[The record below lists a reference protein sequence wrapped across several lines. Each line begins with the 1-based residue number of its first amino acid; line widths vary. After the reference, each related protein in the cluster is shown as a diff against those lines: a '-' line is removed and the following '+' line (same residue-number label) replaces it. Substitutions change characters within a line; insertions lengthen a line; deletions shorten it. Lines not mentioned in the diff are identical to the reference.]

1 MGRPSLLLLCL
12 FSVSCLAEDNSHVLP
27 VYKFGILAG
36 EPTSLN
42 GSTQAQVA
50 SFDECVDKCSEDS
63 ECIVASRDDG
73 PCYLFKYDTITG
85 VRKNESG
92 GQGLVAFR
100 VYTDQPS
107 CDLNLP
113 LLLNGKTYPL
123 NANNTLEKLW
133 RIDTTQDGWNITYI
147 DSKLAD
153 NLICGNW
160 TYNRPYADGC
170 DPECLLTMTAVYA
183 KPGPLAQKFEVF
195 TGVQP
200 SDWNACM
207 QACHSEPTCIVV
219 YWDDNVRNC
228 TYHTIYRQP
237 YFLNKTSAEDGR
249 HAAIKMNLNN
259 ETCKY
264 TTDQLLND
272 TYFMASQDVIKM
284 TYTLASAK
292 VTASNVNPVMPF
304 YRVRNTGDYFVFN
317 YYTNETILNMNNA
330 SGCPIYWEDSRFW
343 SDSRPYQIACYQG
356 FNYPNATQKQAKHLC
371 ERMNGR
377 LMVESYRKF
386 GMSGEGYLMF
396 QNFGLAVWWG
406 ISCST
411 CNIWMGLERDEEC
424 VGDDQSTSYCAG
436 NQQWQW
442 SNPSW
447 PLLWRNYSVTP
458 PADIPVDWKW
468 ASGHP
473 IISDDKLCAYMQ
485 KTPDLDKQENLFY
498 SADCD
503 SSTDVGG
510 FVCAQDIQ
518 QIQGIPKYD
527 DVARSYGYI

>member
-50 SFDECVDKCSEDS
+50 SFDECVDKCSDDS

-123 NANNTLEKLW
+123 NANNTKENLW
-133 RIDTTQDGWNITYI
+133 RIDTSEDGWTITYI
-147 DSKLAD
+147 HELEGD

-170 DPECLLTMTAVYA
+170 NPECLLTMTAVYGE
-183 KPGPLAQKFEVF
+183 PGPLARSTHDF
-195 TGVQP
+195 GVK

-207 QACHSEPTCIVV
+207 AACHTELYCITV
-219 YWDDNVRNC
+219 YWNENEKSC
-228 TYHTIYRQP
+228 TYHTIYEQP
-237 YFLNKTSAEDGR
+237 YFVNKTSAEDGK
-249 HAAIKMNLNN
+249 HAAIKMNLNSQ
-259 ETCKY
+259 TCKLS
-264 TTDQLLND
+264 TDQLLNG
-272 TYFMASQDVIKM
+272 TYFMAKQDVVKM
-284 TYTLASAK
+284 MFDKAA
-292 VTASNVNPVMPF
+292 ARVNSDTPTSPFMPF
-304 YRVRNTGDYFVFN
+304 WRVRTTEN
-317 YYTNETILNMNNA
+317 YYLLDFLMNETVENTLGGN
-330 SGCPIYWEDSRFW
+330 GCSAYWETADF
-343 SDSRPYQIACYQG
+343 DHTQVVPKQFVCYQPFKLAG
-356 FNYPNATQKQAKHLC
+356 VTQPDAKRLC
-371 ERMNGR
+371 GLMNGR
-377 LMVESYRKF
+377 LMVETYSNW
-386 GMSGEGYLMF
+386 MSDYDGF
-396 QNFGLAVWWG
+396 FRWTNPGLSVSWGLGCSNCDVWF
-406 ISCST
+406 
-411 CNIWMGLERDEEC
+411 GLERDEEC
-424 VGDDQSTSYCAG
+424 VGADQTTSYCKG

-447 PLLWRNYSVTP
+447 PVMWTTKTVGPL
-458 PADIPVDWKW
+458 PVDWKW
-468 ASGHP
+468 AVGEP
-473 IISDDKLCAYMQ
+473 QLADDKLCAYF
-485 KTPDLDKQENLFY
+485 KIAGGYASNATFY
-498 SADCD
+498 TTQCD
-503 SSTDVGG
+503 STQMGG
-510 FVCAQDIQ
+510 FVCAQETQ
-518 QIQGIPKYD
+518 QVQGVPKYD